1 MLDSAVMLKS
11 LTNENIGVSV
21 LKKYFYPPPPAV
33 HPPPLV
39 YATDRSKAVDP
50 MLFLILRSF
59 VVYNTGCFIF

>member
-21 LKKYFYPPPPAV
+21 LKKYFYTPLPV

-59 VVYNTGCFIF
+59 VVYNTGCFMF